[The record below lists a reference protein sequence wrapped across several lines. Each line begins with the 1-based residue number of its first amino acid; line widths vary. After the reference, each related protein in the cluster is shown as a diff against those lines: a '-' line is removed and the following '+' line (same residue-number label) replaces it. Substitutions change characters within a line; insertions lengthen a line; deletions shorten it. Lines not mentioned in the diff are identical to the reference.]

1 MESTVNNP
9 LLATAYCLEHS
20 LESIKQARKL
30 HEQLVEAQTLSALD
44 KRRIGRQIVALF
56 SAIEEG
62 RNLPPHLRQCLN
74 RLRLDAD
81 HRAGITD
88 AEGIRSPSEVWD
100 HYERLE
106 AAAS

>member
-20 LESIKQARKL
+20 LESIKEARKL
-30 HEQLVEAQTLSALD
+30 HEQLVEAHTLSALE
-44 KRRIGRQIVALF
+44 KRKLGAKIAALLT
-56 SAIEEG
+56 AIEDG
-62 RNLPPHLRQCLN
+62 RNVPVHLHHCLN
-74 RLRLDAD
+74 RLRVDAD
-81 HRAGITD
+81 HRAGISD